1 MTYFRLLSLCIL
13 STILSFL
20 FPLHSRAQQLPNN
33 GFEEAWVDC
42 IPWTS
47 TNNTKAQGTTPPF
60 WNVSNTIGTGSQGN
74 TTISSSV
81 KGLNSNGAVY
91 IENKEITVLIVK
103 KVIPGYFGLGTCWST
118 STGTG
123 KNTDGGQFG
132 GYAFT
137 YRPDELSFY
146 YTSSGSLEPT
156 VVAYLWKGTFIQND
170 VPANIVV
177 SGNPTKV
184 NMEDRD
190 RNILGM
196 NTDQGGN
203 ITQSGERVA
212 SINVRIKASTS
223 DWEHATLPFTYSS
236 EISPEKINVI
246 FAAGDYFSQSPTKD
260 NTLTIDDVK
269 LIYYSR
275 LKSLAVDGVP
285 VEGFDPDKFSYT
297 LSTQMPA
304 NAESV
309 TFELLGEGK
318 SATPKTVVDRAKN
331 TITITVTGVDADSD
345 GEKSH
350 TYTLKYAAAPF
361 YSRISGVTIGDK
373 TYPVAADGKTIDA
386 TSLPLPMP
394 EVAAVKPVLLT
405 GGQGTP
411 TLSSLKRDTE
421 KGTITF
427 SVSNT
432 GADTDGLKKHDYIV
446 QFPAPVIS
454 RLKSLEIVGD
464 EFSPTVYEYTVD
476 TYLPDNEDE
485 LGITL
490 FDGTT
495 AKPVIERLEPTA
507 DHQPLR
513 ITLTGSGPD
522 FDGNSSH
529 TYTLLFNLPA
539 EEHRS
544 VRLSSITINDTP
556 LTLTTSAPLIL
567 SYTIPVDAPA
577 SVDDIRL
584 DYAIFTTDELSADG
598 TTVKIDSY
606 SPNTGVLRIVVANSI
621 PDTDGKRNRT
631 YTFRF
636 IPYLSRLTSVT
647 VADTTIELFNE
658 TGEEI
663 SAEFPFKMP
672 AADQFSYV
680 LPEST
685 AGTIT
690 VSPIEFDKDNAVATI
705 KVSNS
710 RPDADGLASRTYTL
724 QFALPHFSRLSSL
737 AVDGEPIADFSPDRF
752 NYDVNIPLPSKPVID
767 TEVILHG
774 QGKPTVSDPVIDRNA
789 NTITITV
796 TNSEPDVD
804 GLSSHTYTLTFLAPP
819 TALLSSIAI
828 DGKMIDGFSSEKLNY
843 QLKGL
848 LPAADRISATALPST
863 GNLSEPQISVDN
875 EAAKATIVITNG
887 SLRSVYTLSFEK
899 PCPSTLATISVNGA
913 TVSEFNPDK
922 TDYSLTVSKLPASSD
937 IVATPTDSRATVS
950 VALADNVA
958 TVTVTSPLPASESG
972 ATTVYTI
979 HFTIQSAPGKPDTPV
994 TPPTSGKTI
1003 YDGTL
1008 TILMLGE
1015 DLTGG
1020 GQQARVEIT
1029 DTDES
1034 HCTFLLPD
1042 FTLDLGDGPASLGDI
1057 TVENVAVTTAADGT
1071 RTFTGSV
1078 NGLELADGAIDADVT
1093 LSGTS
1098 SPEGVADMTI
1108 RVNWEGIDIDVHFNG
1123 QAQEQ
1128 PEQPS
1133 KPVTPPADGTTVY
1146 DGTLTIL
1153 MLGEDLTDGG
1163 QQARVEITDTDEGH
1177 CTFLLPDFTLDLGD
1191 GPASL
1196 GDITVENVAVTTA
1209 ADGTRTFTGSVTGME
1224 LADGAIVADVTLSG
1238 TSSPEGVADMT
1249 IRVNWEGIDID
1260 VHFNGQ
1266 AQERPQ
1272 QPSEPIT
1279 PPADG
1284 WKTTEGEITVEL
1296 NGYDITE
1303 GGTPATL
1310 RIREDENGTYTF
1322 LVPSFTLALD
1332 ADSEPALLGDITVS
1346 DISAV
1351 PLSSSLTRFTGTA
1364 PSITLAEGS
1373 IKASASIDGTISS
1386 DSTIVINVDVDW
1398 LMESGR
1404 HIPIMVRFTNTPRST
1419 ATTTP
1424 TGYRGVLTAAVDG
1437 EPDRTFD
1444 VALIIT
1450 PHSPGR
1456 CTATISGLNFSPAS
1470 RAAAVGS
1477 EITIPGVCVTPLA
1490 GGSVN

>member
-13 STILSFL
+13 STIL
-20 FPLHSRAQQLPNN
+20 PLLSSLPTHAQQLPNN

-42 IPWTS
+42 IPWNSANTTTIQGKNPTGWCISNVVTPGMDLGNATVGKETTGIENSRAVRVFNIS
-47 TNNTKAQGTTPPF
+47 TAGQVVPGYLTLGTTWATARVKTTAPMA
-60 WNVSNTIGTGSQGN
+60 NT
-74 TTISSSV
+74 
-81 KGLNSNGAVY
+81 A
-91 IENKEITVLIVK
+91 
-103 KVIPGYFGLGTCWST
+103 
-118 STGTG
+118 
-123 KNTDGGQFG
+123 DGGTWG
-132 GYAFT
+132 GIKFN
-137 YRPDELSFY
+137 YRPDALGFSYIREQGSDSNQPATVII
-146 YTSSGSLEPT
+146 YTWRGQT
-156 VVAYLWKGTFIQND
+156 TQNG
-170 VPANIVV
+170 VPASNTYKFL
-177 SGNPTKV
+177 GTPAEPAKV
-184 NMEDRD
+184 DMINRD
-190 RNILGM
+190 RNILGKE
-196 NTDQGGN
+196 TILGDQVIN
-203 ITQSGERVA
+203 SSDFKLISSGEY
-212 SINVRIKASTS
+212 SISTANS
-223 DWEHATLPFTYSS
+223 DWCDTIVNLRYFESFPVV
-236 EISPEKINVI
+236 PENLNVI
-246 FAAGDYFSQSPTKD
+246 FAAGDYFADRGNLKGD
-260 NTLTIDDVK
+260 DALTIDDVK

-394 EVAAVKPVLLT
+394 EVAAVTPVLLT

-454 RLKSLEIVGD
+454 RIKNLEIVGD

-476 TYLPDNEDE
+476 TYLPDNDDE

-529 TYTLLFNLPA
+529 TYTLIFNLPA

-556 LTLTTSAPLIL
+556 LTLTTSAPLTL

-636 IPYLSRLTSVT
+636 TPYLSRLTSVT
-647 VADTTIELFNE
+647 VADTTIELFDE

-690 VSPIEFDKDNAVATI
+690 VSPIELDKDNAVATI

-1029 DTDES
+1029 DTDE
-1034 HCTFLLPD
+1034 
-1042 FTLDLGDGPASLGDI
+1042 
-1057 TVENVAVTTAADGT
+1057 
-1071 RTFTGSV
+1071 
-1078 NGLELADGAIDADVT
+1078 
-1093 LSGTS
+1093 
-1098 SPEGVADMTI
+1098 
-1108 RVNWEGIDIDVHFNG
+1108 
-1123 QAQEQ
+1123 
-1128 PEQPS
+1128 
-1133 KPVTPPADGTTVY
+1133 
-1146 DGTLTIL
+1146 
-1153 MLGEDLTDGG
+1153 
-1163 QQARVEITDTDEGH
+1163 GH

-1364 PSITLAEGS
+1364 SSITLAEGS

-1490 GGSVN
+1490 GGITGYDGNTSGIAVSPDMTLDAILHGFTDASGHHTLSLDLLWAEQGIRISGSFAGTVDPTVTAIISPSSDTSLSSEGEEWYDLTGRRVNPANLRPGIYIRHTSSSTTKIIVK